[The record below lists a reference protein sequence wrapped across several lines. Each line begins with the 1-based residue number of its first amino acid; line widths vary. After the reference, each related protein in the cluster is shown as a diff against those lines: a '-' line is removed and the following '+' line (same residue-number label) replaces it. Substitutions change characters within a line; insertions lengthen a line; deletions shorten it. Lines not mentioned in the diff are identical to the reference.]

1 MNLLTISDLKTHFP
15 TPDGIVKA
23 VDTVDLTISEKETP
37 GLIGET
43 DCGETVPGLSIVR
56 LLQPTT
62 TAEGKITSKISVNQ
76 RLENNWK
83 MGQCRSFRYPFSN
96 FCIWFSTD

>member
-56 LLQPTT
+56 LLQ
-62 TAEGKITSKISVNQ
+62 Q